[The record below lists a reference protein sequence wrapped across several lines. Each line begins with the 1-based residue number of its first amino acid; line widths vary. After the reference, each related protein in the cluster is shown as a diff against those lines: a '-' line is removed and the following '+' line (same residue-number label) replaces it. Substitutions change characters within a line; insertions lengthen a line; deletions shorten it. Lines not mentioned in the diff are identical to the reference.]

1 MGLACWR
8 LHAHA
13 HIPSLRI
20 DELLHTLW
28 NFQHLPTMLAMKEVS
43 PAGICRAMT
52 PSFEPSGADQSQQLA
67 QMLASARVSPVVAPT
82 TSTVPRSRIQL
93 DSSMRRWF
101 SRNLGL
107 WRSRRLYFFTDE
119 EALRVDMML
128 RVESFSEPIE
138 GEAAYR
144 FTWWPEKEY
153 DFFERK
159 PRYVRNGTME
169 AYLCGHQLRRSQG
182 YLFGSPTKSQ
192 IRQVDEHEL
201 IFESH
206 YQEWDIL
213 EHIRLVDQDRYRA
226 RSIYSWREGALDL
239 VEIHHEIRLEG
250 AGSPLPSPD

>member
-119 EALRVDMML
+119 EALWVDMML

-182 YLFGSPTKSQ
+182 YLCGSPTKSQ

-226 RSIYSWREGALDL
+226 RSIYSWRNGDL
-239 VEIHHEIRLEG
+239 ELSEIHHEERVEG
-250 AGSPLPSPD
+250 AGAPLLEPS

>member
-67 QMLASARVSPVVAPT
+67 QMLASARVSPVVVPT

-182 YLFGSPTKSQ
+182 YLCGSPTKSQ

-226 RSIYSWREGALDL
+226 RSIYSWRNGDL
-239 VEIHHEIRLEG
+239 ELSEIHHEERVEG
-250 AGSPLPSPD
+250 AGAPLLEPS